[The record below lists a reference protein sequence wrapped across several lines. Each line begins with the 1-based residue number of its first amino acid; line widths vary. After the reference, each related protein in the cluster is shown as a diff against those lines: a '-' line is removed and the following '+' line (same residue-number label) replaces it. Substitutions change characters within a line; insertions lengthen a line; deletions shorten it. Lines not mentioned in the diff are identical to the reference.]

1 MLRQKQMEERR
12 KRILDAA
19 ESLIRKTGATDF
31 SMIAVATAA
40 EVSPATPYNLFRSKA
55 ALLYALLNRSLE
67 EIIRE
72 GLAFSSDDPI
82 ERVLEAAG
90 DAANMFTRDPAFL
103 RPLYQVLLG
112 VRDPVHRPRFMERSL
127 EFWKRALTAANHEG
141 LLSKEIDHEGLARV
155 LAIHFLGALD
165 LWVHQELDEE
175 GFRAQV
181 VSGSALLLWA
191 IADPEQQ
198 SLLLRRL
205 QAAKR
210 KRPRQFASQRA
221 SVITLPTSRQARSP
235 Q

>member
-12 KRILDAA
+12 RRILDAA
-19 ESLIRKTGATDF
+19 EHLIRKTGGTEF
-31 SMIAVATAA
+31 SMIAVAATA

-55 ALLYALLNRSLE
+55 ALLYALLNRSLDA
-67 EIIRE
+67 IIQE
-72 GLAFSSDDPI
+72 GLSFSGDDPI
-82 ERVLEAAG
+82 ARVLEAAA
-90 DAANMFTRDPAFL
+90 DAADMFTRDPTFL
-103 RPLYQVLLG
+103 RPLYQFLIG
-112 VRDPVHRPRFMERSL
+112 VHDPVHRPRFMERSL
-127 EFWKRALTAANHEG
+127 AFWKTALTASSRGE
-141 LLSKEIDHEGLARV
+141 LLSKEIDHEGLARA

-198 SLLLRRL
+198 SLLMRRL

-210 KRPRQFASQRA
+210 KRPRQFAIQRT
-221 SVITLPTSRQARSP
+221 SVVTLPTSRQARSS